1 MNDELLDILSNSN
14 KDIDN
19 QKLMDYLSDKLSQE
33 EKHEFEKTMV
43 DSEMLSDIVEGLEKF
58 KNKKDVSALVEQL
71 NTNLKKQLEKKK
83 AKKLK
88 REIKNLN
95 WLYISIIL
103 ILIIILIGFLVI
115 KKHLEIKKNN
125 IFNAELNY
133 FLVASFILSAAE
145 STILEASFAI
155 LS

>member
-1 MNDELLDILSNSN
+1 MDDELLNILSNSN

-19 QKLMDYLSDKLSQE
+19 QKLMDYLSDKLSQQ
-33 EKHEFEKTMV
+33 EKHEFEKKMV
-43 DSEMLSDIVEGLEKF
+43 DSEMLNDIVEGLEKF

-71 NTNLKKQLEKKK
+71 NVNLKKQLEKKK

-103 ILIIILIGFLVI
+103 ILIIILIGFLII
-115 KKHLEIKKNN
+115 KKHLENEQNPTKQNPDKETTHYRN
-125 IFNAELNY
+125 IN
-133 FLVASFILSAAE
+133 
-145 STILEASFAI
+145 
-155 LS
+155 

>member
-1 MNDELLDILSNSN
+1 MGDELLNILSNSN

-33 EKHEFEKTMV
+33 EKHEFEKKMV

-58 KNKKDVSALVEQL
+58 KNKKDVAALVEQL

-83 AKKLK
+83 KKKLK

-95 WLYISIIL
+95 WLYFSIVLIL
-103 ILIIILIGFLVI
+103 ILILIGFFVI
-115 KKHLEIKKNN
+115 KKHLENEQNPTKVPAKKEIT
-125 IFNAELNY
+125 IFLKQ
-133 FLVASFILSAAE
+133 
-145 STILEASFAI
+145 
-155 LS
+155 

>member
-58 KNKKDVSALVEQL
+58 KNKKDVSTLVEQL

-115 KKHLEIKKNN
+115 KKHLENEKNPTKIPAKK
-125 IFNAELNY
+125 ET
-133 FLVASFILSAAE
+133 ASYVK
-145 STILEASFAI
+145 
-155 LS
+155 

>member
-58 KNKKDVSALVEQL
+58 KNKKDVSTLVEQL

-95 WLYISIIL
+95 WLYFSIIL

-115 KKHLEIKKNN
+115 KKHLENEKNPTKIPAKKETASYLKKK
-125 IFNAELNY
+125 IIILND
-133 FLVASFILSAAE
+133 FFSP
-145 STILEASFAI
+145 
-155 LS
+155 

>member
-1 MNDELLDILSNSN
+1 MNDELLNILSNSN

-19 QKLMDYLSDKLSQE
+19 QKLMDYLSDKLSRE
-33 EKHEFEKTMV
+33 EKHEFEKKMI
-43 DSEMLSDIVEGLEKF
+43 DSDMLSDIVEGLEKF

-95 WLYISIIL
+95 WLYFSIIL
-103 ILIIILIGFLVI
+103 ILVIILIGFLVI
-115 KKHLEIKKNN
+115 KYHLESGQNPAKHPARKETTSYI
-125 IFNAELNY
+125 Y
-133 FLVASFILSAAE
+133 FK
-145 STILEASFAI
+145 
-155 LS
+155 

>member
-19 QKLMDYLSDKLSQE
+19 QKLMDYLSDKLSE
-33 EKHEFEKTMV
+33 KEKHEFEKNIV
-43 DSEMLSDIVEGLEKF
+43 NSEMLNDVVEGLEKF
-58 KNKKDVSALVEQL
+58 KNKKDVSTLVEQL

-115 KKHLEIKKNN
+115 KKHLENEKNPTKIPAKK
-125 IFNAELNY
+125 ET
-133 FLVASFILSAAE
+133 ASYVK
-145 STILEASFAI
+145 
-155 LS
+155 

>member
-1 MNDELLDILSNSN
+1 MEDELLNILSNSN

-19 QKLMDYLSDKLSQE
+19 QKLMDYLSDKLSRE
-33 EKHEFEKTMV
+33 EKHEFEKKMV
-43 DSEMLSDIVEGLEKF
+43 DSDMLSDIVEGLEKF

-71 NTNLKKQLEKKK
+71 NANLKKQLEKKK

-95 WLYISIIL
+95 WLYFSIIL

-115 KKHLEIKKNN
+115 KNHLESEKNH
-125 IFNAELNY
+125 AKYPARKETASHLKHYELHD
-133 FLVASFILSAAE
+133 
-145 STILEASFAI
+145 
-155 LS
+155 